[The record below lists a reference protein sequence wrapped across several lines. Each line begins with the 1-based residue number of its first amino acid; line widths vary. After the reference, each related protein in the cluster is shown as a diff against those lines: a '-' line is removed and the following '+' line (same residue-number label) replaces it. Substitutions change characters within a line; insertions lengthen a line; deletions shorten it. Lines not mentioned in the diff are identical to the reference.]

1 MPLSVAEGFLWASER
16 ASVVQLTCLVD
27 ELWIHSRSWLTETRP
42 SDEPFV
48 HWVMVLK
55 KSRMNH
61 CDAVWI
67 FCKVFENS
75 SLPFWSHGLLGRLDF
90 ESVFALLKD
99 FRPSLECCMEATE
112 KCCSFSLFKPRE
124 DCDWNR
130 LRHLITFIWSKIL
143 SLKTVLV
150 WIFWIKATLNLDKQ
164 SNNFDSRPELQ
175 LEWRLRFLQSYT
187 APAVMD
193 RDEIHHKMS
202 KKANRFVWTVW
213 SNQIL
218 DC

>member
-1 MPLSVAEGFLWASER
+1 MQRVQPNVILLYRRTCQYVGMQSRDGLFRYLYLLLPHLFAYFSQSEDRQGCPNDLSYFCNFLHALVSGRGFRVSQWTSS
-16 ASVVQLTCLVD
+16 ASVVQSTCLVD

-55 KSRMNH
+55 KSRMTH

-112 KCCSFSLFKPRE
+112 KCCIFSLFKPRE
-124 DCDWNR
+124 DCDWSR

-150 WIFWIKATLNLDKQ
+150 
-164 SNNFDSRPELQ
+164 
-175 LEWRLRFLQSYT
+175 
-187 APAVMD
+187 
-193 RDEIHHKMS
+193 
-202 KKANRFVWTVW
+202 
-213 SNQIL
+213 
-218 DC
+218 